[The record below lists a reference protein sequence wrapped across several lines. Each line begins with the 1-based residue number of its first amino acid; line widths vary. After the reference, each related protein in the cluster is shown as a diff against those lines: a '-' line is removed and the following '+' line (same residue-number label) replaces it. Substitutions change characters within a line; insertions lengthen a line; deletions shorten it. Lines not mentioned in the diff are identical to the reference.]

1 MFFTDGLVTPSVCEV
16 SAQPKEDQKV
26 VFFYVVVVNTQLD
39 IKLSFWAQR
48 ITANILGTS
57 VSQVGKKIDGLEPA
71 MQESRTDLFLR
82 GERASPTC
90 AEISVI
96 ETDVTHCP
104 KQTKKQKKKP
114 RMAWTQSLQ
123 LQVVIICRILGF

>member
-1 MFFTDGLVTPSVCEV
+1 
-16 SAQPKEDQKV
+16 
-26 VFFYVVVVNTQLD
+26 
-39 IKLSFWAQR
+39 
-48 ITANILGTS
+48 
-57 VSQVGKKIDGLEPA
+57 

-104 KQTKKQKKKP
+104 KQTNKTKKKTTHG
-114 RMAWTQSLQ
+114 MNTITTVASSNYL
-123 LQVVIICRILGF
+123 

>member
-104 KQTKKQKKKP
+104 KQTKKQKKTTHG
-114 RMAWTQSLQ
+114 MNTITTVASSNYL
-123 LQVVIICRILGF
+123 